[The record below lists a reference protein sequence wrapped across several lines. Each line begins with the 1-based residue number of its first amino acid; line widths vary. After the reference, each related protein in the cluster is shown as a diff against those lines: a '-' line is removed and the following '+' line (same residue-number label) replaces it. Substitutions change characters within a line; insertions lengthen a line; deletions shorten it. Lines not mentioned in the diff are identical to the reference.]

1 MVDLSKHIARI
12 KQALDR
18 RNYDLVFEVVEQCV
32 DADPSQLEVHR
43 LFLDAAK
50 RKSKEGGGRGLF
62 GSLSMPAFTKDPQ
75 KLLAGA
81 IKRLEKNFDTR
92 ALLDAGDAAARC
104 AEGGAE
110 QMVDVAILYLEE
122 QRATG
127 MFSDKA
133 LWALHVLY
141 RDRFQV
147 GKEAQDIDRAIRCL
161 RELEKAMPEHPEAS
175 RALKNLEAMR
185 SMSARSASVGGA
197 GDYRSQLANDG
208 SARRSE
214 IMNRQI
220 RTAEDAREVLKFLD
234 EDLAANAEDKAL
246 WVKKGD
252 IHRRIGEIAEAR
264 AAYTRGQKLDPH
276 DFTVTM
282 RLGDLA
288 LDEARAGVRK
298 LEASGQD
305 AGPAKKELLQLE
317 IAEFRRRIERQP
329 TDLGHRYS
337 LGMRLIQT
345 GDIDGAAGEFQR
357 TVADP
362 KLKKGSHRYLGFCFA
377 KKNLLELATQ
387 QYTAYLA
394 LAEDDLADE
403 AKEVRYLR
411 ARVLE
416 DQGKAAEATQD
427 FERLVAIDLSYK
439 DAATRLQ
446 RLRG

>member
-12 KQALDR
+12 KQASDR
-18 RNYDLVFEVVEQCV
+18 RNYDLVFEVVEQCIDV
-32 DADPSQLEVHR
+32 DPSQLEVHR

-50 RKSKEGGGRGLF
+50 RKAKEGGGRGLF
-62 GSLSMPAFTKDPQ
+62 GSLAMPAFTKDPQ

-81 IKRLEKNFDTR
+81 IKRLAKNFDSR
-92 ALLDAGDAAARC
+92 ALIDAGEAAGR
-104 AEGGAE
+104 GAE
-110 QMVDVAILYLEE
+110 TLGAGMIDVAILYLEE

-133 LWALHVLY
+133 LWALHELY
-141 RDRFQV
+141 RDRFQA
-147 GKEAQDIDRAIRCL
+147 GKESQDIDRSIRCL

-185 SMSARSASVGGA
+185 SMSARTATAGGT
-197 GDYRSQLANDG
+197 GDYRSQLASDG
-208 SARRSE
+208 SARRAE

-220 RTAEDAREVLKFLD
+220 RTADDAREVLRFLD
-234 EDLAANAEDKAL
+234 EDLKANAEDKTL

-252 IHRRIGEIAEAR
+252 IHRRIGETAEAR
-264 AAYTRGQKLDPH
+264 AAFARAQQIDAH
-276 DFTVTM
+276 DFTITM
-282 RLGDLA
+282 RLGDLV
-288 LDEARAGVRK
+288 LDEARAAIRRQ
-298 LEASGQD
+298 EAAGQD
-305 AGPAKKELLQLE
+305 AAAAKQELVQLE
-317 IAEFRRRIERQP
+317 IAEYRKRIERQP
-329 TDLGHRYS
+329 TDLGHRYH

-362 KLKKGSHRYLGFCFA
+362 KLKRGSHRYLGFCFA

-416 DQGKAAEATQD
+416 DQGKAADAIQD

-439 DAATRLQ
+439 DAAIRLQ